1 MKHFIRDMFKKK
13 PLAAGGLVFL
23 LLLFLIAIFADVLA
37 PYPMVNGQ
45 MQVDV
50 YSKMQKPY
58 LFMTGAERDA
68 AKAMLALSGGA
79 PHWLGTDTI
88 GRDVLSYLMY
98 GARTSIILCLSC
110 CILSTLISV
119 LIGTLSAVIGGWF
132 DLIVQR
138 FVDGWQCIPSML
150 MLLVIM
156 SMLGN
161 GIPQLIFALSV
172 PSGIGGSRMIRSAAM
187 SVKDAGYNKESDLLG
202 GTVLWKTFK
211 HVIPNIL
218 PIIIITA
225 AGSLAGVI
233 LMESSLSFLG
243 FGVAIGTPSWGYLI
257 SNQGKSYMYVAPW
270 LAFAPGAA
278 IALTVFAANMF
289 GDGVRDLLDPR
300 LKGGVGSYNSKKI
313 AKKVAKLTGILP
325 ERLPGE
331 KSEPVPAAAA
341 VETPE
346 AKAPAENAP

>member
-1 MKHFIRDMFKKK
+1 MKKRKGNSFLKNLCKKK
-13 PLAAGGLVFL
+13 PLAAAG
-23 LLLFLIAIFADVLA
+23 LLFLILLFVIAIFADYVA
-37 PYPMVNGQ
+37 PYPMEDGT

-50 YSKMQKPY
+50 FNRMQKPY
-58 LFMTGAERDA
+58 LFMNSAERESA
-68 AKAMLALSGGA
+68 QTLLSITGGA
-79 PHWLGTDTI
+79 PHWLGTDTL
-88 GRDVLSYLMY
+88 GRDVLSYLIY
-98 GARTSIILCLSC
+98 GARTSIILCVSC

-119 LIGTLSAVIGGWF
+119 IIGTLSAVIGGWF
-132 DLIVQR
+132 DLILQR

-150 MLLVIM
+150 ILLILM

-202 GTVLWKTFK
+202 GTVMWKTFK

-243 FGVAIGTPSWGYLI
+243 YGVDIGTPSWGYLI

-313 AKKVAKLTGILP
+313 AKKVARLTGIMP

-331 KSEPVPAAAA
+331 K
-341 VETPE
+341 
-346 AKAPAENAP
+346 

>member
-1 MKHFIRDMFKKK
+1 MKKNRKKTGRPFLRDLFKKK
-13 PLAAGGLVFL
+13 PLAAASLIFL
-23 LLLFLIAIFADVLA
+23 LLLFAAAIFADFIA
-37 PYPMVNGQ
+37 PYPMTDGA

-50 YSKMQKPY
+50 FSKLQKPY
-58 LFMTGAERDA
+58 LFMNAAERESA
-68 AKAMLALSGGA
+68 RALLAVSGGT
-79 PHWLGTDTI
+79 PHWLGTDTL
-88 GRDVLSYLMY
+88 GRDVLSYLIY
-98 GARTSIILCLSC
+98 GARTSIILCVSC
-110 CILSTLISV
+110 CVLSTLISV
-119 LIGTLSAVIGGWF
+119 VIGTLSAVLGGWV

-138 FVDGWQCIPSML
+138 FVDGWQCIPAML

-187 SVKDAGYNKESDLLG
+187 GVKDAGYNKMSDLMG
-202 GTVLWKTFK
+202 GTSGWKMLR
-211 HVIPNIL
+211 HVVPNIL
-218 PIIIITA
+218 PIIIVAA

-243 FGVAIGTPSWGYLI
+243 YGVAIGTPSWGYLI
-257 SNQGKSYMYVAPW
+257 SNQGKSYMFVAPW

-300 LKGGVGSYNSKKI
+300 LRGGVGSYDSKKI
-313 AKKVAKLTGILP
+313 AKKVARLTGVLP
-325 ERLPGE
+325 ERVPGE
-331 KSEPVPAAAA
+331 RFIHTSVKEG
-341 VETPE
+341 
-346 AKAPAENAP
+346 

>member
-1 MKHFIRDMFKKK
+1 MKTKKQAKKSGGFLRDLFKKK
-13 PLAAGGLVFL
+13 PLAAAGMIFM
-23 LLLFLIAIFADVLA
+23 LLLFVIAIFADYVA
-37 PYPMVNGQ
+37 PYPMVDGA

-50 YSKMQKPY
+50 FNKMQRPY
-58 LFMTGAERDA
+58 LFMNATE
-68 AKAMLALSGGA
+68 KASAQALLAVSGGA
-79 PHWLGTDTI
+79 PHWLGTDTL
-88 GRDVLSYLMY
+88 GRDVLSYLIY
-98 GARTSIILCLSC
+98 GAQTSIILCVSC
-110 CILSTLISV
+110 CILSTLVSV

-138 FVDGWQCIPSML
+138 FVDGWQCIPAML

-161 GIPQLIFALSV
+161 GIPQLIFALSI

-202 GTVLWKTFK
+202 GTVWWKTIK

-233 LMESSLSFLG
+233 LMEASLSFLG
-243 FGVAIGTPSWGYLI
+243 YGVSLGTPSWGYLI
-257 SNQGKSYMYVAPW
+257 SNQGKSYMYIAPW

-289 GDGVRDLLDPR
+289 GDGVRDILDPR
-300 LKGGVGSYNSKKI
+300 LKGGVGSYDSKKI
-313 AKKVAKLTGILP
+313 AKKVAKLTGIFP
-325 ERLPGE
+325 ERMPGDE
-331 KSEPVPAAAA
+331 S
-341 VETPE
+341 
-346 AKAPAENAP
+346 